1 MANWLDKLPFFNRK
15 KQKVSVELLENND
28 GIYPDWALKDKGYQ
42 VIENHMVP
50 LGTDIKSIKA
60 NDLRNYPLLNDPF
73 ATSVIAMP
81 FGRPPDVDRQ
91 TLMQYVKSTPEIV
104 AIFNAIIEDIV
115 SDGYTLEAWEDTRG
129 SGKTTIAKAEKFLED
144 NHFKELLTS
153 ALWDALGTGDAYI
166 WKGKV
171 TQNSVRKMVESLV
184 DNSPVQV
191 KSMAMKEIM
200 TGIRLDEDIFS
211 IRSLDV
217 IPSST
222 VQIKYDHSGVIEYI
236 QRVGMIIAR
245 FTPEEVVHIRLW
257 RVDGKIYG
265 FTPLQSITRE
275 IDTLTS
281 VKDRARYF
289 IHGGAPPRLFNFPN
303 ETPESPS
310 VKAFKK
316 ALMQYSATPDKYKNV
331 VVTGELITEK
341 LSEMKNDM
349 EFRELAIYLTQVIVM
364 AWQIPS
370 SRLSDMLVAKG
381 IRGATIAT
389 QGYYR
394 KISHLQDVIQD
405 VVNSEI
411 LSGFKVRL
419 KFRKAYLEDE
429 IQETQVMMYRTD
441 TLSKEQGILGA
452 YNKKFTLKKVL
463 QILDVTED
471 DIEEGKVEMFNDPTN
486 RQSFEPNKQL
496 LGKDPEKGFQDK
508 DKQKIALQ
516 KS

>member
-1 MANWLDKLPFFNRK
+1 MANIFSKLPFFRK
-15 KQKVSVELLENND
+15 KKQTSVELIGDNT
-28 GIYPDWALKDKGYQ
+28 YPDWALKDGGYQ
-42 VIENHMVP
+42 VLENHMVP
-50 LGTDIKSIKA
+50 LGVDVKSIKA
-60 NDLRNYPLLNDPF
+60 AELRKYPLLNDPF
-73 ATSVIAMP
+73 ASSVIAMP

-91 TLMQYVKSTPEIV
+91 TLMQYVKTTPEIV
-104 AIFNAIIEDIV
+104 AIFNAIIEDII
-115 SDGYTLEAWEDTRG
+115 SDGYTLEVYDEARG
-129 SGKTTIAKAEKFLED
+129 SGKNTIAKAEKFLEN

-153 ALWDALGTGDAYI
+153 ALWDVLGTGDAYI
-166 WKGKV
+166 WKGKI
-171 TQNSVRKMVESLV
+171 THEQVRKMVESLV
-184 DNSPVQV
+184 DGNPIQM
-191 KSMAMKEIM
+191 KSAAIKQIM
-200 TGIRLDEDIFS
+200 TSVRLDEDIFS
-211 IRSLDV
+211 IRSLDI

-222 VQIKYDHSGVIEYI
+222 VNIKYDHSGVIEYI
-236 QRVGMIIAR
+236 QRVGMNVAR
-245 FTPEEVVHIRLW
+245 FAPEEVVHVRLW

-275 IDTLTS
+275 IDTLAS

-289 IHGGAPPRLFNFPN
+289 IHGGAPPRVFNFPN

-316 ALMQYSATPDKYKNV
+316 ALAQFAALPDKYKNI
-331 VVTGELITEK
+331 VVTGELVTEK

-349 EFRELAIYLTQVIVM
+349 EFKELAVYLTQVIVM

-394 KISHLQDVIQD
+394 KISHLQDMIQD
-405 VVNSEI
+405 FVNAEI

-441 TLSKEQGILGA
+441 TLSKMQGILGA
-452 YNKKFTLKKVL
+452 YDKKMTLKKTL

-471 DIEEGKVEMFNDPTN
+471 DVEDGKVEMFNDPAN
-486 RQSFEPNKQL
+486 RQNFEPNKQL
-496 LGKDPEKGFQDK
+496 LGKDPEKSFQDK

-516 KS
+516 KR